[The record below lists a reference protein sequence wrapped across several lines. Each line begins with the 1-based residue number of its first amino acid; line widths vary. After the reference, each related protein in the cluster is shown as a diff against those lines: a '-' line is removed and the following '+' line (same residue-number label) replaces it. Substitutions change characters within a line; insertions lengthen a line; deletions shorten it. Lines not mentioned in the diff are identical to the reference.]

1 MCLCG
6 INVNTQVK
14 KEQIQT
20 RLTGLKLGNYKAI
33 HYHPAYL
40 TYVQSTLCEML
51 GWMNHKLESCQFQM
65 WSRDFPVGSSVV
77 KTKTLHFHCRVHGFD
92 PGPWN

>member
-40 TYVQSTLCEML
+40 TYVQSTLCEMPD
-51 GWMNHKLESCQFQM
+51 WMNHKLESRLPGESQGQGA
-65 WSRDFPVGSSVV
+65 WWAAVYGVAQSRTQL
-77 KTKTLHFHCRVHGFD
+77 K
-92 PGPWN
+92 